1 MQGLREVAL
10 DAQRDRAQQEA
21 GESEN
26 EGILLSGVSGG
37 VLECETDDLIAKIEE
52 FKNEGCTLF
61 G

>member
-26 EGILLSGVSGG
+26 EGILLTGVSGG
-37 VLECETDDLIAKIEE
+37 VLGMRDGRLDR
-52 FKNEGCTLF
+52 
-61 G
+61 